1 MNEDKNQEL
10 IDLKRKLEA
19 AVEEKNEIEVKIL
32 NCLL

>member
-32 NCLL
+32 SCLL